1 MRRGN
6 KETVNL
12 SLDPPVLAR
21 IDKERDIT
29 PRSTWIN
36 EFLKVFFSDDHP
48 TAIKLRRYVALNPGA
63 NLREMVR
70 SLLDHAL
77 DDELAHRGLK
87 RGPQR

>member
-1 MRRGN
+1 MA
-6 KETVNL
+6 KDKKFTLTMSISQDVI
-12 SLDPPVLAR
+12 DR
-21 IDKERDIT
+21 IDGQLDLAA
-29 PRSTWIN
+29 RSKWID
-36 EFLKVFFSDDHP
+36 EFLKMFFSDDHP